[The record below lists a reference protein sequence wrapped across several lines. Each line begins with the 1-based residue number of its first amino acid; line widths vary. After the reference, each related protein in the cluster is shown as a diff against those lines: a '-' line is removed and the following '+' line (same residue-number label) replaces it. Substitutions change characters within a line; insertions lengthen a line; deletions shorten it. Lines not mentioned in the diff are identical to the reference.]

1 MSTWY
6 GCHGTQREN
15 KQRLRWNYAVILV
28 CTYTTIGWIIH
39 PMILLSVNYSPDDSG
54 QTASYP
60 SVTHMT
66 KWVNDGWHI
75 FQHRQVDFWDTF
87 YGKLKQ
93 KTNDILWWNGW
104 RSIDNWCTEIIALLL
119 MRRKNTKSQADKIL
133 SQWYERSSIK
143 IRKNWCC
150 FSRDCGTQMRK
161 DENVEQLLRFK
172 EDRYKC
178 WSSNAWIIQWQNV
191 TCDN

>member
-1 MSTWY
+1 MKMSTWY
-6 GCHGTQREN
+6 GCHRTQREN

-39 PMILLSVNYSPDDSG
+39 PMILLSVNYSPNDSG

-66 KWVNDGWHI
+66 KWVNDGRHI

-119 MRRKNTKSQADKIL
+119 MRRKNTKSQAMQCNGMQEVQLRLDKMEVAFQEAVEL
-133 SQWYERSSIK
+133 RWEK
-143 IRKNWCC
+143 
-150 FSRDCGTQMRK
+150 MRM
-161 DENVEQLLRFK
+161 
-172 EDRYKC
+172 
-178 WSSNAWIIQWQNV
+178 
-191 TCDN
+191 